1 MVCRLCP
8 SKHCE
13 HFKGHRKVMEA
24 SIIASLLTG
33 QFHRANTEVL
43 TVQPLGMV
51 RDDMGG
57 GG

>member
-43 TVQPLGMV
+43 AVQPLGMV